1 VLWIAEVA
9 NHERI
14 LSAAT
19 TTATGYGSLSLIK
32 RGPPAAVNNP
42 AHPSPLFWPQYAP
55 TPRQEGTAAQATP
68 HAQGGAPFGGGEK
81 GRCGSCPRSERATAE
96 VAAEAVSLRARFQ
109 LAEARGDPHFGRAAE
124 PGKAWALSKHHE
136 LGLTHRRWRA
146 AFLQN
151 LRLPAIRLA

>member
-1 VLWIAEVA
+1 MRQPRDRKGQTLKPPRTRKRAPRLAEAKKVA
-9 NHERI
+9 ADRVRDLKE
-14 LSAAT
+14 L
-19 TTATGYGSLSLIK
+19 
-32 RGPPAAVNNP
+32 
-42 AHPSPLFWPQYAP
+42 
-55 TPRQEGTAAQATP
+55 
-68 HAQGGAPFGGGEK
+68 
-81 GRCGSCPRSERATAE
+81 E

-136 LGLTHRRWRA
+136 LGLTHRRRRA